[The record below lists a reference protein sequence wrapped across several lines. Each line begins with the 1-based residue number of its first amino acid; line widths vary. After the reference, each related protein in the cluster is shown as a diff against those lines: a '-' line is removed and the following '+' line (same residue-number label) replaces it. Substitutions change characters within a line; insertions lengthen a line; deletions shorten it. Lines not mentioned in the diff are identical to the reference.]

1 MQYIKQHKLPFII
14 AAALIVAALV
24 LFLVLRGGGSSEGA
38 VYVQSVRDL
47 SGGIGSVHQF
57 SGVAE
62 SQKTEKI
69 ARDAQKTVKE
79 IHVAPG
85 DSVKKGDKLFSYDTE
100 LMQLDVQ
107 QAQLEIESIQ
117 STINTANSQIA
128 QFQRERQS
136 VSGSERMAYD
146 AQIQQ
151 LQAEVNSN
159 TYQLKT
165 KQAEYDRLKQGLENA
180 DVLAPADGT
189 IDKVGTIEEPLD
201 AENTMV
207 TLRNGGDLRIKGS
220 VSEQNVMSI
229 SVGDPVIVRSRV
241 DKDVTWSG
249 TIDSID
255 TGSAQQSEESGMY
268 MEGGNDR
275 ASFYSFYV
283 NLENDEDIIMGQHVI
298 IEPDFGQGA
307 AKQGLWIPAGFVVDP
322 EGEAFVW
329 AANSR
334 MKLEKRPVVL
344 GEYDPDLDM
353 FQIAEGLDN
362 DSLIAWPDETCVPGA
377 KATTELVWDEEGMDE
392 EFYGSMGE
400 EFIGEEPMEGEFSEE
415 MPMEGDFS
423 EEPTEDAVVDAE
435 ADDETAAEPAG

>member
-14 AAALIVAALV
+14 AAALLVAALV
-24 LFLVLRGGGSSEGA
+24 LFLVLRGGGSSEGG

-47 SGGIGSVHQF
+47 TGGVGSVHQF

-117 STINTANSQIA
+117 STISTANSQIA
-128 QFQRERQS
+128 QYQRERQS
-136 VSGSERMAYD
+136 VSGTERMSYD

-165 KQAEYDRLKQGLENA
+165 KQADLDRLKQGLENA

-189 IDKVGTIEEPLD
+189 IDKVGTIEEALD

-229 SVGDPVIVRSRV
+229 AVGDPVIVRSRV

-255 TGSAQQSEESGMY
+255 TGSAQ
-268 MEGGNDR
+268 
-275 ASFYSFYV
+275 
-283 NLENDEDIIMGQHVI
+283 
-298 IEPDFGQGA
+298 
-307 AKQGLWIPAGFVVDP
+307 
-322 EGEAFVW
+322 
-329 AANSR
+329 
-334 MKLEKRPVVL
+334 
-344 GEYDPDLDM
+344 
-353 FQIAEGLDN
+353 
-362 DSLIAWPDETCVPGA
+362 
-377 KATTELVWDEEGMDE
+377 
-392 EFYGSMGE
+392 
-400 EFIGEEPMEGEFSEE
+400 
-415 MPMEGDFS
+415 
-423 EEPTEDAVVDAE
+423 
-435 ADDETAAEPAG
+435 

>member
-79 IHVAPG
+79 IHVAAG

-165 KQAEYDRLKQGLENA
+165 KQAELDRLKQGLENA

-377 KATTELVWDEEGMDE
+377 KATTELVWDEEGMDD
-392 EFYGSMGE
+392 EFYGSMDE
-400 EFIGEEPMEGEFSEE
+400 EFFEE
-415 MPMEGDFS
+415 MPMDEEFSEAPAEDGEVFGSMEEGD
-423 EEPTEDAVVDAE
+423 AV
-435 ADDETAAEPAG
+435 AEPAG

>member
-1 MQYIKQHKLPFII
+1 MQFIKQHKLPFII
-14 AAALIVAALV
+14 AAAVLVAALV
-24 LFLVLRGGGSSEGA
+24 LFLVLRGGGSSAGG

-79 IHVAPG
+79 IHVSAG
-85 DSVKKGDKLFSYDTE
+85 DSVKKGDKLFAYDTE

-107 QAQLEIESIQ
+107 QAQLEIESLQ
-117 STINTANSQIA
+117 STISTANSQIA
-128 QFQRERQS
+128 QYQRERQS

-165 KQAEYDRLKQGLENA
+165 KQAEFDRLKQGLENA

-189 IDKVGTIEEPLD
+189 IDKVGTIEEALD

-229 SVGDPVIVRSRV
+229 AVGDPVIVRSRV

-255 TGSAQQSEESGMY
+255 TGSAQQSEEGGMG
-268 MEGGNDR
+268 MDGGSADR

-283 NLENDEDIIMGQHVI
+283 NLEEDDGIIMGQHVI
-298 IEPDFGQGA
+298 IEPDYGQGA
-307 AKQGLWIPAGFVVDP
+307 AKQGLWLPAGFIVDP
-322 EGEAFVW
+322 EGEPYVW
-329 AANSR
+329 MANSR
-334 MKLEKRPVVL
+334 MKLEKQPVTI

-362 DSLIAWPDETCVPGA
+362 DSLIAWPDENCVPGA
-377 KATTELVWDEEGMDE
+377 KATTELVWDEEEFEEESFGSMEE
-392 EFYGSMGE
+392 EFFE
-400 EFIGEEPMEGEFSEE
+400 EMPGEGEFSEE
-415 MPMEGDFS
+415 AT
-423 EEPTEDAVVDAE
+423 EEEVVDTE
-435 ADDETAAEPAG
+435 SDGEPAAEPAG

>member
-1 MQYIKQHKLPFII
+1 MQFIKQHKLPFII
-14 AAALIVAALV
+14 AAAVLVAALV
-24 LFLVLRGGGSSEGA
+24 LFLVLRGGGSSEGG

-47 SGGIGSVHQF
+47 TGGIGSVHQF

-79 IHVAPG
+79 IHVAAG

-107 QAQLEIESIQ
+107 QAQLEIESLQ
-117 STINTANSQIA
+117 STISTANSQIA
-128 QFQRERQS
+128 QYQRERQS

-165 KQAEYDRLKQGLENA
+165 KQADLDRLKQGLENA

-229 SVGDPVIVRSRV
+229 AVGDPVIVRSRV

-255 TGSAQQSEESGMY
+255 TGSSQQSEESGMV
-268 MEGGNDR
+268 MDGSSADR

-283 NLENDEDIIMGQHVI
+283 NLEDDDGIIMGQHVI
-298 IEPDFGQGA
+298 IEPDYGQGEV
-307 AKQGLWIPAGFVVDP
+307 KQGLWLPAGFIVDP
-322 EGEAFVW
+322 ESEQPFVW
-329 AANSR
+329 MANSR
-334 MKLEKRPVVL
+334 MKLEKQSVTI

-353 FQIAEGLDN
+353 FQITEGLEN
-362 DSLIAWPDETCVPGA
+362 DSLIAWPDENCVPGA

-392 EFYGSMGE
+392 EFYGSMD
-400 EFIGEEPMEGEFSEE
+400 GEFFDEE

-423 EEPTEDAVVDAE
+423 EELPDDVDLE
-435 ADDETAAEPAG
+435 PVTDGEPDAEPAG

>member
-1 MQYIKQHKLPFII
+1 MQFIKQHKLPFII
-14 AAALIVAALV
+14 AAAVLVAALV
-24 LFLVLRGGGSSEGA
+24 LFLVLRGGGSSEGG

-47 SGGIGSVHQF
+47 TGGIGSVHQF

-79 IHVAPG
+79 IHVAAG

-107 QAQLEIESIQ
+107 QAQLEIESLQ
-117 STINTANSQIA
+117 STISTANSQIA
-128 QFQRERQS
+128 QYQRERQS

-165 KQAEYDRLKQGLENA
+165 KQADLDRLKQGLENA

-189 IDKVGTIEEPLD
+189 IDKVGTIEEALD

-229 SVGDPVIVRSRV
+229 AVGDPVIVRSRV

-255 TGSAQQSEESGMY
+255 TGSAQQSEESGMV
-268 MEGGNDR
+268 MDGGSSDR

-283 NLENDEDIIMGQHVI
+283 NLEDDDGIIMGQHVI
-298 IEPDFGQGA
+298 IEPDYGQGA
-307 AKQGLWIPAGFVVDP
+307 AKQGLWLPAGFIVDP
-322 EGEAFVW
+322 EGEPFVW
-329 AANSR
+329 MANSR
-334 MKLEKRPVVL
+334 MKLEKQSVTI

-353 FQIAEGLDN
+353 FQITEGLDN
-362 DSLIAWPDETCVPGA
+362 DSLIAWPDENCVPGV

-392 EFYGSMGE
+392 EFFGSMDEVFFE
-400 EFIGEEPMEGEFSEE
+400 EMPGEGEFSEE
-415 MPMEGDFS
+415 LPDDVDL
-423 EEPTEDAVVDAE
+423 EPVTDGEPD
-435 ADDETAAEPAG
+435 AEPAG

>member
-1 MQYIKQHKLPFII
+1 MQFIKQHKLPVII
-14 AAALIVAALV
+14 ASALIVAALV
-24 LFLVLRGGGSSEGA
+24 LFLVLRGGGSSAGS

-47 SGGIGSVHQF
+47 TGGIGSVHQF

-79 IHVAPG
+79 IHVSAG

-107 QAQLEIESIQ
+107 QAQLEIESLQ
-117 STINTANSQIA
+117 STISTANSQIA
-128 QFQRERQS
+128 QYQRERQS

-165 KQAEYDRLKQGLENA
+165 KQADLDRLKKGLENS

-249 TIDSID
+249 TVDSID
-255 TGSAQQSEESGMY
+255 TGSSQQSEEGGMV
-268 MEGGNDR
+268 MDGGSSDR

-283 NLENDEDIIMGQHVI
+283 NLEDDDGIIMGQHVI
-298 IEPDFGQGA
+298 IEPDYGQGEV
-307 AKQGLWIPAGFVVDP
+307 KQGLWLPAGFIVDP
-322 EGEAFVW
+322 ESEQPFVW
-329 AANSR
+329 MANSR
-334 MKLEKRPVVL
+334 MKLEKQSVTI

-353 FQIAEGLDN
+353 FQITEGLEN
-362 DSLIAWPDETCVPGA
+362 DSLIAWPDENCVPGA

-392 EFYGSMGE
+392 EFYGSMDE
-400 EFIGEEPMEGEFSEE
+400 EFFDEELPGEGEFA
-415 MPMEGDFS
+415 
-423 EEPTEDAVVDAE
+423 EEPLENAELEPVTDGEPDAE
-435 ADDETAAEPAG
+435 SAG

>member
-1 MQYIKQHKLPFII
+1 MQFIKQHKLPFII
-14 AAALIVAALV
+14 AAALLVAALV
-24 LFLVLRGGGSSEGA
+24 LFLVLRGGGSSAGG

-107 QAQLEIESIQ
+107 QAQLEIESMQ
-117 STINTANSQIA
+117 SSISTANSQIA
-128 QFQRERQS
+128 QYQRERQS
-136 VSGSERMAYD
+136 ASGSERMAYD

-165 KQAEYDRLKQGLENA
+165 KQAELDRLKKGLENA
-180 DVLAPADGT
+180 DVLAPVDGT

-207 TLRNGGDLRIKGS
+207 TLRNGGDLRIRGS

-229 SVGDPVIVRSRV
+229 AVGDPVIVRSRV
-241 DKDVTWSG
+241 DKDVTWAG

-255 TGSAQQSEESGMY
+255 TGSAQQSEEEGMY
-268 MEGGNDR
+268 MEGGNSDR

-283 NLENDEDIIMGQHVI
+283 NLEDDKDIIMGQHVI

-307 AKQGLWIPAGFVVDP
+307 AKQGLWLPAGFVVDP
-322 EGEAFVW
+322 EGEAYVW
-329 AANSR
+329 MANAR
-334 MKLEKRPVVL
+334 MKLEKQPVTI

-362 DSLIAWPDETCVPGA
+362 DSLIAWPDENCVPGA

-392 EFYGSMGE
+392 EFYGSMDGE
-400 EFIGEEPMEGEFSEE
+400 FFEEMPADEEFSEAPAE
-415 MPMEGDFS
+415 DGEVFGSMEEGD
-423 EEPTEDAVVDAE
+423 AV
-435 ADDETAAEPAG
+435 AEPAG

>member
-1 MQYIKQHKLPFII
+1 MQFIKQHKLPFII
-14 AAALIVAALV
+14 AAALLVAALV
-24 LFLVLRGGGSSEGA
+24 LFLVLRGGGSSAGG

-79 IHVAPG
+79 IHVSAG

-107 QAQLEIESIQ
+107 QAQLEIESLQ

-128 QFQRERQS
+128 QYQRERQS

-165 KQAEYDRLKQGLENA
+165 KQAEFDRLKQGLENA

-229 SVGDPVIVRSRV
+229 AVGDPVIVRSRV

-268 MEGGNDR
+268 MDGGSSDR

-283 NLENDEDIIMGQHVI
+283 NLEDDDGIIMGQHVI
-298 IEPDFGQGA
+298 IEPDYGQGA
-307 AKQGLWIPAGFVVDP
+307 AKQGLWLPAGFIVDP
-322 EGEAFVW
+322 EGEPFVW
-329 AANSR
+329 MANSR
-334 MKLEKRPVVL
+334 MKLEKQSVTI

-353 FQIAEGLDN
+353 FQITEGIDN
-362 DSLIAWPDETCVPGA
+362 DSLIAWPDENCVPGA
-377 KATTELVWDEEGMDE
+377 KATTELVWDEEEFDE
-392 EFYGSMGE
+392 EFYGSMDE
-400 EFIGEEPMEGEFSEE
+400 EFFEEMPGEGEFSEE
-415 MPMEGDFS
+415 PL
-423 EEPTEDAVVDAE
+423 EDAELEPVTDGE
-435 ADDETAAEPAG
+435 PDAEPAG

>member
-1 MQYIKQHKLPFII
+1 M
-14 AAALIVAALV
+14 
-24 LFLVLRGGGSSEGA
+24 
-38 VYVQSVRDL
+38 
-47 SGGIGSVHQF
+47 HQF

-79 IHVAPG
+79 IHVAAG

-107 QAQLEIESIQ
+107 QAQLEIESLQ
-117 STINTANSQIA
+117 STISTANSQIA
-128 QFQRERQS
+128 QYQRERQS

-165 KQAEYDRLKQGLENA
+165 KQADLDRLKQGLENA

-189 IDKVGTIEEPLD
+189 IDKVGTIEEALD

-229 SVGDPVIVRSRV
+229 AVGDPVIVRSRV

-255 TGSAQQSEESGMY
+255 TGSSQQSEESGMV
-268 MEGGNDR
+268 MDGSSADR

-283 NLENDEDIIMGQHVI
+283 NLEDDDGIIMGQHVI
-298 IEPDFGQGA
+298 IEPDYGQGEV
-307 AKQGLWIPAGFVVDP
+307 KQGLWLPAGFIVDP
-322 EGEAFVW
+322 ESEQPFVW
-329 AANSR
+329 MANSR
-334 MKLEKRPVVL
+334 MKLEKQSVTI

-353 FQIAEGLDN
+353 FQITEGLEN
-362 DSLIAWPDETCVPGA
+362 DSLIAWPDENCVPGA
-377 KATTELVWDEEGMDE
+377 KATTELVWDEEGMDD
-392 EFYGSMGE
+392 EFYGSMDEEFFEELPGE
-400 EFIGEEPMEGEFSEE
+400 EEFDFETDGEP
-415 MPMEGDFS
+415 
-423 EEPTEDAVVDAE
+423 
-435 ADDETAAEPAG
+435 AEPAG

>member
-1 MQYIKQHKLPFII
+1 MQFIKQHKLPIII

-24 LFLVLRGGGSSEGA
+24 LFLVLRGGGSASGA

-79 IHVAPG
+79 IHVSAG

-107 QAQLEIESIQ
+107 QAQLEIESLQ

-128 QFQRERQS
+128 QYQRERQS

-165 KQAEYDRLKQGLENA
+165 KQADLDRLKQGLANA

-229 SVGDPVIVRSRV
+229 AVGDPVIVRSRV

-255 TGSAQQSEESGMY
+255 TGSAQQSEEGGMV
-268 MEGGNDR
+268 MDGGSADR

-283 NLENDEDIIMGQHVI
+283 NLEDDSDIIMGQHVI
-298 IEPDFGQGA
+298 IEPDYGQGA
-307 AKQGLWIPAGFVVDP
+307 AKQGLWLPAGFIVDP
-322 EGEAFVW
+322 ESEQPFVW
-329 AANSR
+329 MANSR
-334 MKLEKRPVVL
+334 MKLEKQSVTI
-344 GEYDPDLDM
+344 GEYDPELDM
-353 FQIAEGLDN
+353 FQITEGLDS
-362 DSLIAWPDETCVPGA
+362 DSLIAWPDENCVPGA

-392 EFYGSMGE
+392 EFYGSMDE
-400 EFIGEEPMEGEFSEE
+400 EFFEE

-423 EEPTEDAVVDAE
+423 EELPEDAELDPAPVAE
-435 ADDETAAEPAG
+435 PETEPAG

>member
-14 AAALIVAALV
+14 AAALLVAALV
-24 LFLVLRGGGSSEGA
+24 LFLVLRGGGSSEGG

-47 SGGIGSVHQF
+47 TGGIGSVHQF

-107 QAQLEIESIQ
+107 QAQLEIESMQ
-117 STINTANSQIA
+117 SSISTANSQIA
-128 QFQRERQS
+128 QYQRERQS
-136 VSGSERMAYD
+136 ASGSERMAYD

-165 KQAEYDRLKQGLENA
+165 KQADLDRLKQGLENS

-229 SVGDPVIVRSRV
+229 AVGDPVIVRSRV

-255 TGSAQQSEESGMY
+255 TGSAQQSEEEGMY
-268 MEGGNDR
+268 MEGGSNDR

-283 NLENDEDIIMGQHVI
+283 NLEDDKDIIMGQHVI

-307 AKQGLWIPAGFVVDP
+307 AKQGLWLPAGFVVDP
-322 EGEAFVW
+322 EGEAYVW
-329 AANSR
+329 MANAR
-334 MKLEKRPVVL
+334 MKLEKQPVTI

-353 FQIAEGLDN
+353 FQITEGLDN
-362 DSLIAWPDETCVPGA
+362 DSLIAWPDENCVPGA

-392 EFYGSMGE
+392 EFYGSMDE
-400 EFIGEEPMEGEFSEE
+400 EFSGEMPADEEFSEAPAE
-415 MPMEGDFS
+415 DGEVFGSMEEGD
-423 EEPTEDAVVDAE
+423 AV
-435 ADDETAAEPAG
+435 AEPAG

>member
-1 MQYIKQHKLPFII
+1 MQFIKQHKLPFII
-14 AAALIVAALV
+14 AAALLVAALV
-24 LFLVLRGGGSSEGA
+24 LFLVLRDGGSSAGG

-79 IHVAPG
+79 IHGAPG

-107 QAQLEIESIQ
+107 QAQLEIESMQ
-117 STINTANSQIA
+117 NTINTANSQIA
-128 QFQRERQS
+128 QYQRERQS
-136 VSGSERMAYD
+136 VSGTERMSYD

-165 KQAEYDRLKQGLENA
+165 KQADLDRLKQGLENS

-189 IDKVGTIEEPLD
+189 IDKVGTIEEALD

-229 SVGDPVIVRSRV
+229 AVGDPVIVRSRV

-249 TIDSID
+249 TIDTID
-255 TGSAQQSEESGMY
+255 TGSAQQSEEEGMY
-268 MEGGNDR
+268 MEGGSNDR

-283 NLENDEDIIMGQHVI
+283 NLEDDKDIIMGQHVI

-307 AKQGLWIPAGFVVDP
+307 AKQGLWLPAGFVVDP
-322 EGEAFVW
+322 EGEAYVW
-329 AANSR
+329 MANAR
-334 MKLEKRPVVL
+334 MKLEKQPVTI

-353 FQIAEGLDN
+353 FQITEGLDN
-362 DSLIAWPDETCVPGA
+362 DSLIAWPDENCVPGA

-392 EFYGSMGE
+392 EFYGSMDE
-400 EFIGEEPMEGEFSEE
+400 EFSGEMPADEEFSEAPAE
-415 MPMEGDFS
+415 DGEVFGSMEEGD
-423 EEPTEDAVVDAE
+423 AV
-435 ADDETAAEPAG
+435 AEPAG

>member
-1 MQYIKQHKLPFII
+1 MQFIKQHKLPFII
-14 AAALIVAALV
+14 AAAVLVAALV
-24 LFLVLRGGGSSEGA
+24 LFLVLRGGGSSAGG

-79 IHVAPG
+79 IHVSAG

-107 QAQLEIESIQ
+107 QAQLEIESLQ
-117 STINTANSQIA
+117 STISTANSQIA
-128 QFQRERQS
+128 QYQRERQS
-136 VSGSERMAYD
+136 ASGSERMAYD

-165 KQAEYDRLKQGLENA
+165 KQADLDRLKQGLENA

-241 DKDVTWSG
+241 DKDVTWPG

-255 TGSAQQSEESGMY
+255 TGSAQQSEEGGMV
-268 MEGGNDR
+268 MDGGSADR

-283 NLENDEDIIMGQHVI
+283 NLEDDDGIIMGQHVI
-298 IEPDFGQGA
+298 IEPDYGQGA
-307 AKQGLWIPAGFVVDP
+307 AKQGLWLPAGFIVDP
-322 EGEAFVW
+322 EGEPFVW
-329 AANSR
+329 MANSS
-334 MKLEKRPVVL
+334 MKLEKQSITI

-353 FQIAEGLDN
+353 FQITEGLDN
-362 DSLIAWPDETCVPGA
+362 DSLIAWPDENCVPGA

-392 EFYGSMGE
+392 EFYGSMDKENFE
-400 EFIGEEPMEGEFSEE
+400 EMPGEGEFSEE
-415 MPMEGDFS
+415 LPDDADF
-423 EEPTEDAVVDAE
+423 EPVTDG
-435 ADDETAAEPAG
+435 ETDAEPAG

>member
-14 AAALIVAALV
+14 GAALIVAALV
-24 LFLVLRGGGSSEGA
+24 LFLALRGGGSSAGG

-79 IHVAPG
+79 IHVAAG

-117 STINTANSQIA
+117 TSINTANSQIA
-128 QFQRERQS
+128 QYQRERQS
-136 VSGSERMAYD
+136 ASGTERMSYD

-151 LQAEVNSN
+151 LQAEVNSS

-165 KQAEYDRLKQGLENA
+165 KQVELDRLKQGLENA

-241 DKDVTWSG
+241 DKDVTWAG
-249 TIDSID
+249 TIDAID
-255 TGSAQQSEESGMY
+255 TGSAQQSEESGMV
-268 MEGGNDR
+268 MDGGNADR

-283 NLENDEDIIMGQHVI
+283 NLEEDDGIIMGQHVI
-298 IEPDFGQGA
+298 IEPDYGQGA
-307 AKQGLWIPAGFVVDP
+307 AKQGLWIPAGFIVDP

-329 AANSR
+329 MANSR
-334 MKLEKRPVVL
+334 MKLEKQSVTI

-353 FQIAEGLDN
+353 FQITEGLEN
-362 DSLIAWPDETCVPGA
+362 DSLIAWPDENCVPGA

-392 EFYGSMGE
+392 EFYGSMDE
-400 EFIGEEPMEGEFSEE
+400 EFFDEEPMEGDL
-415 MPMEGDFS
+415 P
-423 EEPTEDAVVDAE
+423 EEPM
-435 ADDETAAEPAG
+435 DDEVFGSMTDGEPAAEPAG

>member
-79 IHVAPG
+79 IHVAAG

-107 QAQLEIESIQ
+107 QAQLEIESMQ
-117 STINTANSQIA
+117 NTINTANSQIA
-128 QFQRERQS
+128 QYQRERQS
-136 VSGSERMAYD
+136 ASGSERMAYD

-165 KQAEYDRLKQGLENA
+165 KQADLERLKQGLENA

-189 IDKVGTIEEPLD
+189 IDKVGTIEEALD

-241 DKDVTWSG
+241 DKLVTWSG

-344 GEYDPDLDM
+344 GEYDPDLDL

-392 EFYGSMGE
+392 EFYGSMDE
-400 EFIGEEPMEGEFSEE
+400 EFYEELPGDGEVFEEPADEE
-415 MPMEGDFS
+415 
-423 EEPTEDAVVDAE
+423 VVDAE
-435 ADDETAAEPAG
+435 TDGEPAAEPAG

>member
-14 AAALIVAALV
+14 GAALIVAALV
-24 LFLVLRGGGSSEGA
+24 LFLALRGGGSSAGG

-79 IHVAPG
+79 IHVAAG

-117 STINTANSQIA
+117 TSINTANSQIA
-128 QFQRERQS
+128 QYQRERQS
-136 VSGSERMAYD
+136 ASGTERMSYD

-151 LQAEVNSN
+151 LQAEVNSS

-165 KQAEYDRLKQGLENA
+165 KQVELDRLKQGLENA

-241 DKDVTWSG
+241 DKDVTWAG
-249 TIDSID
+249 TIDAID
-255 TGSAQQSEESGMY
+255 TGSAQQSEESGMN
-268 MEGGNDR
+268 MDGGNADR

-283 NLENDEDIIMGQHVI
+283 NLEEDDGIIMGQHVI
-298 IEPDFGQGA
+298 IEPDYGQGA
-307 AKQGLWIPAGFVVDP
+307 AKQGLWIPAGFIVDP

-329 AANSR
+329 MANSR
-334 MKLEKRPVVL
+334 MKLEKQSVTI

-353 FQIAEGLDN
+353 FQITEGLEN
-362 DSLIAWPDETCVPGA
+362 DSLIAWPDENCVPGA

-392 EFYGSMGE
+392 EFYGSMDE
-400 EFIGEEPMEGEFSEE
+400 EFFDEEPMEGDL
-415 MPMEGDFS
+415 P
-423 EEPTEDAVVDAE
+423 EEPM
-435 ADDETAAEPAG
+435 DDEVFGSMTDGEPAAEPAG

>member
-1 MQYIKQHKLPFII
+1 MQFIKQHKLPFII
-14 AAALIVAALV
+14 AAAVLVAALV
-24 LFLVLRGGGSSEGA
+24 LFLVLRGGGSSAGG

-79 IHVAPG
+79 IHVSAG

-107 QAQLEIESIQ
+107 QAQLEIESLQ
-117 STINTANSQIA
+117 STISTANSQIA
-128 QFQRERQS
+128 QYQRERQS
-136 VSGSERMAYD
+136 ASGSERMAYD

-165 KQAEYDRLKQGLENA
+165 KQADLDRLKQGLENA

-189 IDKVGTIEEPLD
+189 IDKVGTIEEALD

-255 TGSAQQSEESGMY
+255 TGSAQQSEESGMV
-268 MEGGNDR
+268 MDGGSSDR

-283 NLENDEDIIMGQHVI
+283 NLEDDDGIIMGQHVI
-298 IEPDFGQGA
+298 IEPDYGQGA
-307 AKQGLWIPAGFVVDP
+307 AKQGLWLPAGFIVDP
-322 EGEAFVW
+322 EGEPFVW
-329 AANSR
+329 MANSR
-334 MKLEKRPVVL
+334 MKLEKQSVTI

-353 FQIAEGLDN
+353 FQITEGLDN
-362 DSLIAWPDETCVPGA
+362 DSLIAWPDENCVPGV

-392 EFYGSMGE
+392 EFYGSMDE
-400 EFIGEEPMEGEFSEE
+400 EFFEEMPGEGEFSEE
-415 MPMEGDFS
+415 LPDDVDL
-423 EEPTEDAVVDAE
+423 EPVTDGEPD
-435 ADDETAAEPAG
+435 AEPAG

>member
-1 MQYIKQHKLPFII
+1 MQFIKQHKLPFII
-14 AAALIVAALV
+14 AAALLVAALV
-24 LFLVLRGGGSSEGA
+24 LFLVLRGGGSSAGG

-107 QAQLEIESIQ
+107 QAQLEIESMQ
-117 STINTANSQIA
+117 SSISTANSQIA
-128 QFQRERQS
+128 QYQRERQS
-136 VSGSERMAYD
+136 ASGSERMAYD

-165 KQAEYDRLKQGLENA
+165 KQAELDRLKKGLENA
-180 DVLAPADGT
+180 DVLAPVDGT

-207 TLRNGGDLRIKGS
+207 TLRNGGDLRIRGS

-229 SVGDPVIVRSRV
+229 AVGDPVIVRSRV
-241 DKDVTWSG
+241 DKDVTWAG

-255 TGSAQQSEESGMY
+255 TGSAQQSEEEGMY
-268 MEGGNDR
+268 MEGGSNDR

-283 NLENDEDIIMGQHVI
+283 NLEDDKDIIMGQHVI

-307 AKQGLWIPAGFVVDP
+307 AKQGLWLPAGFVVDP
-322 EGEAFVW
+322 EGEAYVW
-329 AANSR
+329 MANAR
-334 MKLEKRPVVL
+334 MKLEKQPVTI

-362 DSLIAWPDETCVPGA
+362 DSLIAWPDENCVPGA

-392 EFYGSMGE
+392 EFYGSMDGE
-400 EFIGEEPMEGEFSEE
+400 FFEEMPADEEFSEAPAE
-415 MPMEGDFS
+415 DGEVFGSMEEGD
-423 EEPTEDAVVDAE
+423 AV
-435 ADDETAAEPAG
+435 AEPAG

>member
-1 MQYIKQHKLPFII
+1 MQFIKQHKLPFII
-14 AAALIVAALV
+14 AAAVLVAALV
-24 LFLVLRGGGSSEGA
+24 LFLVLRGGGSSAGG

-79 IHVAPG
+79 IHVSAG

-107 QAQLEIESIQ
+107 QAQLEIESLQ
-117 STINTANSQIA
+117 STISTANSQIA
-128 QFQRERQS
+128 QYQRERQS
-136 VSGSERMAYD
+136 ASGSERMAYD

-165 KQAEYDRLKQGLENA
+165 KQADLDRLKQGLENA

-189 IDKVGTIEEPLD
+189 IDKVGTIEEALD

-241 DKDVTWSG
+241 DKDVTWPG

-255 TGSAQQSEESGMY
+255 TGSAQQSEEGGMVMDGGSG
-268 MEGGNDR
+268 DR

-283 NLENDEDIIMGQHVI
+283 NLEDDDGIIMGQHVI
-298 IEPDFGQGA
+298 IEPDYGQGA
-307 AKQGLWIPAGFVVDP
+307 AKQGLWLPAGFIVDP
-322 EGEAFVW
+322 EGEPFVW
-329 AANSR
+329 MANSS
-334 MKLEKRPVVL
+334 MKLEKQSITI

-353 FQIAEGLDN
+353 FQITEGLDN
-362 DSLIAWPDETCVPGA
+362 DSLIAWPDENCVPGA
-377 KATTELVWDEEGMDE
+377 KATTELVWDEEGMNE
-392 EFYGSMGE
+392 EFYGSMDKE
-400 EFIGEEPMEGEFSEE
+400 NFEE
-415 MPMEGDFS
+415 MPVEGDFS
-423 EEPTEDAVVDAE
+423 EELPDDAE
-435 ADDETAAEPAG
+435 LEPVTDGETDAEPAG